1 MPLSCASQ
9 GGLSGALQGETLPDI
24 FGKVDLQRKSFVID
38 GRAKRVL
45 VYTASLLIA
54 PMPVMP
60 YEKGTRAFAL
70 ALIACGALL
79 SLASF
84 YVARGEMKI
93 KPRAL
98 LGNKLLA
105 ASLITFLF
113 GVSML
118 AGSILYLGLG

>member
-1 MPLSCASQ
+1 MS
-9 GGLSGALQGETLPDI
+9 
-24 FGKVDLQRKSFVID
+24 

-60 YEKGTRAFAL
+60 YEKGTREFAL
-70 ALIACGALL
+70 AVMVCGAIL

-84 YVARGEMKI
+84 YVARGEMSLKA
-93 KPRAL
+93 RGL

-105 ASLITFLF
+105 SSIITLLF
-113 GVSML
+113 GMSMFI
-118 AGSILYLGLG
+118 GSIVYLT